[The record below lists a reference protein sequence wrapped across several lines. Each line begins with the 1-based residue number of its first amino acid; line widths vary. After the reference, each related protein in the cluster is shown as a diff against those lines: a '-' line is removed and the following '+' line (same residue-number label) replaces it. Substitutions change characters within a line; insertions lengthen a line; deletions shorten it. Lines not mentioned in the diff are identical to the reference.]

1 MADFKAVA
9 LSGSLTKLTDGTSYL
24 VAGAGISI
32 SSSSNGSIEII
43 NNGTVGDITAVTAG
57 TGLIGGGTSGDV
69 TIDIDDSIVATLTG
83 SQFSGNV
90 GITGSLG
97 VTAGISGSL
106 TRLTDG
112 KSYIIAG
119 SDITVITS
127 SKGQITISSTASG
140 GGGSNI
146 GWSGPAPGNI
156 STTGSVG
163 ISGSVDMADTEYL
176 RLNGVTGTNKLRSN
190 GTKIV
195 YEADSG
201 HAFNIGAK
209 SIFNASA
216 TEITINEDGH
226 GDVDFRIET
235 DTEAN
240 ALFVDSANDVIVSS
254 VPFLRRDQPRLSKYI
269 TAGTWLATVSEVSV
283 FDDNSWSVT
292 PTYASSLTAHHIS
305 HVLASGEFSFSYSGT
320 YSITVSLLVRAAA
333 TDTFRFR
340 ATVNSVEIFKVS
352 NIEVSST
359 IEPTLS
365 NFSFLVDATSGQS
378 LDAFIQAG
386 TTNTALLSANISIHA
401 I

>member
-9 LSGSLTKLTDGTSYL
+9 LSGSLTNLTDGTSYL

-69 TIDIDDSIVATLTG
+69 TIDIDDSVVATLTG

-106 TRLTDG
+106 TRLTNG
-112 KSYIIAG
+112 TSYIIAG
-119 SDITVITS
+119 SDITVITAS
-127 SKGQITISSTASG
+127 NGQVTISSTAS
-140 GGGSNI
+140 GSNI

-176 RLNGVTGTNKLRSN
+176 RLNGVTDTNKLRSN

-254 VPFLRRDQPRLSKYI
+254 VPFLRKDQPRLSKYI
-269 TAGTWLATVSEVSV
+269 TAGTWTATVSEVSV

-378 LDAFIQAG
+378 LDVFIQAG
-386 TTNTALLSANISIHA
+386 TTNTGLLSANISIHA

>member
-9 LSGSLTKLTDGTSYL
+9 LSGSLTNLTDGTSYL

-69 TIDIDDSIVATLTG
+69 TIDIDDSVVATLTG

-106 TRLTDG
+106 TRLTNG
-112 KSYIIAG
+112 TSYIIAG
-119 SDITVITS
+119 SDITVITAS
-127 SKGQITISSTASG
+127 NGQVTISSTAS
-140 GGGSNI
+140 GSNI

-176 RLNGVTGTNKLRSN
+176 RLNGVTDTNKLRSN

-254 VPFLRRDQPRLSKYI
+254 VPFLRKDQPRLSKYI
-269 TAGTWLATVSEVSV
+269 TAGTWTATVSEVSV

-378 LDAFIQAG
+378 LDVFIQAG